1 MVMLIVMRKNTQRVF
16 EGKVELKNKNK
27 PTFFNKDHG
36 DDNNDDDNDVND
48 GAGDVDDAEHLGNLS
63 RKDCRITKEPR
74 YIFLH
79 REKQGATSFQQKSTK
94 L

>member
-1 MVMLIVMRKNTQRVF
+1 MVMIIMMRKNTKR
-16 EGKVELKNKNK
+16 GSLKERAKYNNKHSPK
-27 PTFFNKDHG
+27 FFCK
-36 DDNNDDDNDVND
+36 DDNNDEDNDVNG
-48 GAGDVDDAEHLGNLS
+48 GAGDGDDAEHLGNLS

-79 REKQGATSFQQKSTK
+79 REEKQGATSFQQKSTK

>member
-1 MVMLIVMRKNTQRVF
+1 MKERSKY
-16 EGKVELKNKNK
+16 KNKNK

-36 DDNNDDDNDVND
+36 DDNNDDDIDVNES
-48 GAGDVDDAEHLGNLS
+48 AGDVDDAEHLGNLS

-79 REKQGATSFQQKSTK
+79 RERSRAPPASNKSPQNSETK
-94 L
+94 SQSAK